1 MALIKC
7 VECGNDVSD
16 KATHC
21 PKCGKKVNLVSHD
34 KIEKASNIC
43 KECGQEMD
51 AATGICLNC
60 GFDPARIE
68 QKKRKIKKKIGLI
81 VSLITAVVVLAL
93 GIMFAQNANKGNS
106 YILAACKELAD
117 VENGFPDVKNIYYSE
132 TPDEDST
139 IDYVYRVYIEYRG
152 SWGKETV
159 MYIVDKKGNTY
170 FITAYMDEKLSSYL
184 TVAEFE
190 INGFESLFEP
200 SGDWE
205 KLSSSEVEK
214 YEKKFE

>member
-16 KATHC
+16 KATYC
-21 PKCGKKVNLVSHD
+21 SKCGKKVNLVSHD
-34 KIEKASNIC
+34 KNEKASNRC

-68 QKKRKIKKKIGLI
+68 QKKRNIKKKIGLI

-132 TPDEDST
+132 TPAEDST
-139 IDYVYRVYIEYRG
+139 IDYVYRVYIEYKG
-152 SWGKETV
+152 NWGKETV